1 MGWDEINHY
10 QFSSTSKTPSPSHNL
25 AVKIDKV
32 WGGKLLLVS
41 LFCLQCNKRMQ
52 FKLHW
57 TKLTNRIFPKDFHKP
72 CTKRKGKRSDNKWN
86 LNWKSQLKSS
96 RTVASILF
104 SLITSLASYAAPGV
118 QGKKFKFPGRKDS
131 QLSFR
136 RFCNFFS
143 LRPFIFGYTHFFNI
157 FVSTTMGRQ
166 KIVIFSSNKNNNKKN
181 ERKWNSEKDLTIYK
195 AE

>member
-1 MGWDEINHY
+1 
-10 QFSSTSKTPSPSHNL
+10 
-25 AVKIDKV
+25 
-32 WGGKLLLVS
+32 
-41 LFCLQCNKRMQ
+41 MQ

-57 TKLTNRIFPKDFHKP
+57 TKLTMRIFPKDFHNP

-86 LNWKSQLKSS
+86 LNWKCQLKSS
-96 RTVASILF
+96 RTVSSILF

-118 QGKKFKFPGRKDS
+118 QGKKFKFPGRKES
-131 QLSFR
+131 RLSFW

-143 LRPFIFGYTHFFNI
+143 LMPLIFGYTYFNI

-166 KIVIFSSNKNNNKKN
+166 KIVIFSCNKNNKKKN